1 MEITKKPYIQTS
13 SQQGVASS
21 GTAPITKPS
30 DSEFTTFL
38 KGVLTPDSANKVSEE
53 DLFSALVQQ
62 RIQHLKGDDA
72 LKKFQETLSQTKE
85 SMKRN
90 DGLVP
95 VEDATKAALIKAR
108 EAGLL
113 TKEETDKVYSES
125 FAAAQLD
132 DNKELLYDGH
142 GGGSDQTVAV
152 ALLEQSMLG
161 ASGLIEKFDDGSLTA
176 TIRSV
181 EEESSGKALDMGGT
195 HSESGGSGGFLF
207 KPQADTNGKLVVLM
221 PSKLAGMINGV
232 KLYDPSGNV
241 IESGRYTG
249 NGNGGRDH
257 YRFKRSGGDYPDG
270 LYVQASLSTGDTVT
284 YRINETSQRT
294 ENISPVN
301 NMDESSSTDSS
312 GSSGDTSGGSSEYD
326 GSSTDTPSTPDDN
339 PDAL

>member
-1 MEITKKPYIQTS
+1 MEIRQKPFVQTS
-13 SQQGVASS
+13 SQQGVTSS
-21 GTAPITKPS
+21 VTGPTQKPA
-30 DSEFTTFL
+30 DTDFTTFL

-62 RIQHLKGDDA
+62 RVKNLKGDET
-72 LKKFQETLSQTKE
+72 LKKFQETLTQTKE

-95 VEDATKAALIKAR
+95 VEDATKAALIKVR

-142 GGGSDQTVAV
+142 GGGSDTTVAV
-152 ALLEQSMLG
+152 ALVEQAMLG
-161 ASGLIEKFDDGSLTA
+161 ASGVIEKFDDGSLTA

-181 EEESSGKALDMGGT
+181 EEDSAGKMMSDAAGS
-195 HSESGGSGGFLF
+195 HSESGGSAGFLF
-207 KPQADTNGKLVVLM
+207 KPKADTNGKLVVLM
-221 PSKLAGMINGV
+221 PSKLAGMISNV
-232 KLYDPSGNV
+232 KLYDPAGNL
-241 IESGRYTG
+241 IESGRHTG

-270 LYVQASLSTGDTVT
+270 LYVQATLTTGDTVL
-284 YRINETSQRT
+284 YRINESSQRT
-294 ENISPVN
+294 ENINPVT
-301 NMDESSSTDSS
+301 DIADPSSTDSS
-312 GSSGDTSGGSSEYD
+312 SDTSGGGSSEYD
-326 GSSTDTPSTPDDN
+326 GTNADTPTSPDDN